1 MSIDTD
7 LLLYAYRRFLMPPK
21 SNPGVRTLEFEPQG
35 SNTSSFA
42 GSNPEVRGSR
52 FEKKTG
58 FGRSPTRALRIWSQ
72 MLRDSTRTAALSR
85 SVRGCGRGVRTPGF
99 EPKGS
104 NPRVRTDRLSPV
116 RTPGFEHIVFR
127 RFEPG
132 GSRFEVRK
140 EDRFRTQAD
149 QSSSNLVSDAARLN

>member
-1 MSIDTD
+1 
-7 LLLYAYRRFLMPPK
+7 MPPK

-72 MLRDSTRTAALSR
+72 MLRDSTRTASL
-85 SVRGCGRGVRTPGF
+85 VRFVFDPLF
-99 EPKGS
+99 EP
-104 NPRVRTDRLSPV
+104 
-116 RTPGFEHIVFR
+116 
-127 RFEPG
+127 RFEPH

-140 EDRFRTQAD
+140 NDQNDPPQITHDTTRHGAAAHETHGTQVWAVTSCGVRFAQNSNLHIYLATPRVCSAQIRTQLD
-149 QSSSNLVSDAARLN
+149 ESCS